1 MSHKNCNVD
10 ICTLRSLQR
19 QNPDIGSRMEF
30 SKIWGVGPAT
40 AKSLVEQGYKST
52 SDLRVAMKVFLN
64 PQKKNE
70 YGDNKTV
77 GNEST
82 NVLTSAPVLPP
93 RCPLTVQQ
101 MIGLNRFEDL
111 LERMDRA
118 EVIGYS
124 TF

>member
-1 MSHKNCNVD
+1 MLTFV
-10 ICTLRSLQR
+10 LYVV
-19 QNPDIGSRMEF
+19 F
-30 SKIWGVGPAT
+30 SAKIPILEV
-40 AKSLVEQGYKST
+40 
-52 SDLRVAMKVFLN
+52 VFLN